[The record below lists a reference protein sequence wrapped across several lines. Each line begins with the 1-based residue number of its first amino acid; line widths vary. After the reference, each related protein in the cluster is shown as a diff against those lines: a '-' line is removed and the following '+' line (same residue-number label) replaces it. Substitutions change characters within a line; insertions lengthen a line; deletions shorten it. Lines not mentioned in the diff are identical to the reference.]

1 MMRFKFIYL
10 PCDNDHAFCVR
21 MYDGFVLMKPFF
33 IESLAYLIQGMKS
46 YMGYL
51 DLYSWLLLG
60 SFLYFFFTMFKI
72 EFVE

>member
-51 DLYSWLLLG
+51 DLYS
-60 SFLYFFFTMFKI
+60 
-72 EFVE
+72 